1 MSELNQEI
9 LEYLAKADK
18 KTLDTFEYARVNNLD
33 HQKVVGAVKSL
44 QTHEGVN
51 KPDFTSVHLFYIY
64 LIDLNRFCKVAER
77 RSKVFQAIP
86 AERRSQSYSG
96 TW

>member
-51 KPDFTSVHLFYIY
+51 KADFTSV
-64 LIDLNRFCKVAER
+64 D
-77 RSKVFQAIP
+77 
-86 AERRSQSYSG
+86 
-96 TW
+96 

>member
-9 LEYLAKADK
+9 LEYLAKTEK
-18 KTLDTFEYARVNNLD
+18 QQTLDTFEYARVNNLD

-51 KPDFTSVHLFYIY
+51 KLDFTLSRLIYIY
-64 LIDLNRFCKVAER
+64 LIDLNRCSLVAER

-86 AERRSQSYSG
+86 A
-96 TW
+96 

>member
-18 KTLDTFEYARVNNLD
+18 QTLDTFEYARVNNLD

-51 KPDFTSVHLFYIY
+51 KPHFISVNKCIYI
-64 LIDLNRFCKVAER
+64 
-77 RSKVFQAIP
+77 
-86 AERRSQSYSG
+86 
-96 TW
+96 